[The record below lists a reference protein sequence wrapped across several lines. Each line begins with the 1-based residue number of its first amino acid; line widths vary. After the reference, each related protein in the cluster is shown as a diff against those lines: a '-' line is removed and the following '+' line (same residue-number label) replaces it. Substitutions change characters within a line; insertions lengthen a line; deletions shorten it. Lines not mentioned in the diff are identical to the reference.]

1 MIVQSHNSGGRV
13 GSNTETCAHLLGNV
27 ISVSGNKQLS
37 LDFQKQA
44 ECPSR
49 SVKKVVC
56 QQVPKWI
63 RTAVIRGRVV
73 WWECLLLSHCRSTPH
88 PKCAHVTLRHQRLTP
103 RLCVLREEPPHSP
116 PPPPPPHA
124 CTDPLPPTPAP
135 GSVRICYSP
144 LHFTL
149 FDLEFWSLFLFLPLF
164 SPPFLT
170 WLCFILTVVIHEVSR
185 WCLRSANLTLL
196 PLMLPLITWNK
207 PALNLA
213 VFIYF
218 FIFFTKTEGKIIT
231 WNSLKGTVGYF

>member
-103 RLCVLREEPPHSP
+103 RLCVLREEPPPLPSSTTSP
-116 PPPPPPHA
+116 PRMHWSPPSH
-124 CTDPLPPTPAP
+124 P
-135 GSVRICYSP
+135 GPGLGKDLLFSVAFHTLWFGVLKFVLVLASF
-144 LHFTL
+144 FTSF
-149 FDLEFWSLFLFLPLF
+149 FDLVVFHIDCRDSWSFQMMFA
-164 SPPFLT
+164 
-170 WLCFILTVVIHEVSR
+170 LCKLDTAASDAAFNH
-185 WCLRSANLTLL
+185 
-196 PLMLPLITWNK
+196 
-207 PALNLA
+207 
-213 VFIYF
+213 
-218 FIFFTKTEGKIIT
+218 
-231 WNSLKGTVGYF
+231 LK